1 MSNQNN
7 LTPPIHWIPDDI
19 RHLKEYVFVDDVEY
33 ELLIFTSINTYIYKN
48 MPAVPYLLLLAPP
61 DSGKTNALIVLSY
74 LVYKPTLAFHSSSAG
89 MRRVIRNLKGTFIM
103 DEWLNKKNKVLE
115 DIFRSGYKKRGG
127 RFYIGDIHNQKKVRT
142 YNSYCP
148 KIVAST
154 ERIHNPALRTRFI
167 VVRMGRS
174 PIPLKQ
180 PNGEWIVIARQ
191 IKEHIINFVRGNRER
206 ILNEYRSFRSQ
217 GIPPGRIT
225 ELWRPILAIA
235 KVADSLYNNNRDIF
249 YGHMLELAKTQAD
262 KTKLDTIVED
272 PDLYFTTLILQYI
285 SQHRPDK
292 ENYYRLDKIKF
303 FLLQQ
308 ERVKFLH
315 WHEEYISFRLNRL
328 ELIIDLKRHRFVEG
342 RTGEERIV
350 QRTCI
355 LIDREKLSKIVSRFS
370 L

>member
-7 LTPPIHWIPDDI
+7 LTPPTHWIRDGI

-61 DSGKTNALIVLSY
+61 DSGKTNTLIVLSY

-127 RFYIGDIHNQKKVRT
+127 KFYIGDIHNQKKVRT

-148 KIVAST
+148 KVVAST
-154 ERIHNPALRTRFI
+154 EQIHDPALRTRFI
-167 VVRMGRS
+167 PINMRKS
-174 PIPLKQ
+174 PVPLKQ
-180 PNGEWIVIARQ
+180 PNGEWKEVARQ
-191 IKEHIINFVRGNRER
+191 IKSHIVSFVRENRQR
-206 ILNEYRSFRSQ
+206 IIDEYYSLQPHR
-217 GIPPGRIT
+217 IPPGRIV
-225 ELWRPILAIA
+225 ELWKPILSIS
-235 KVADSLYNNNRDIF
+235 KVADDLYSNNQEVF
-249 YGHMLELAKTQAD
+249 YNHMLDLAKAQAE
-262 KTKLDTIVED
+262 KAKIDTIVEN
-272 PDLYFTTLILQYI
+272 PDLYFTTLLSQYI
-285 SQHRPDK
+285 SQYRPDK
-292 ENYYRLDKIKF
+292 EDYYRLDKIKH
-303 FLLQQ
+303 FLVQQ
-308 ERVKFLH
+308 DKFKFLH
-315 WHEEYISFRLNRL
+315 WHQEYISLRLNRL
-328 ELIIDLKRHRFVEG
+328 NLILDLKRYRFVEG

-355 LIDREKLSKIVSRFS
+355 LIDSEKLSQIVSRFS